1 MALRLS
7 DISAIREAIQEAKGT
22 VHTLWTDDDGARD
35 CGSEAASDSQVV
47 LTPGKYDKLG
57 SVHCGVPSTGF
68 VAAGGDVFDLDDGHG
83 VLFTRTKVVV
93 CRKGD
98 EHVFTRFADL

>member
-7 DISAIREAIQEAKGT
+7 DISAIRDAIKQAKGT
-22 VHTLWTDDDGARD
+22 VHTLWTEDDGARD
-35 CGSEAASDSQVV
+35 CGSEAASDSQLV
-47 LTPGKYDKLG
+47 LIAGKYDKLG
-57 SVHCGVPSTGF
+57 SVHCGTSRVGF
-68 VAAGGDVFDLDDGHG
+68 VAVGGDVADLEDGQG
-83 VLFTRTKVVV
+83 VLFTRTKIVV